1 MNFEVQYVEDPFTN
15 DTGNGVNP
23 LEPSFFELFAGG
35 FGILFF
41 LVLLLIA
48 GVTVAIVVLWVRNYR
63 KAKEAGADI
72 FTLQTD
78 LAVKAANSQFLAP
91 AQTKEQKLAELDGLK
106 RKGMV
111 TDEEFSAARMKI
123 LSE

>member
-1 MNFEVQYVEDPFTN
+1 MNFEVQYVEDQFTN
-15 DTGNGVNP
+15 DTNNP
-23 LEPSFFELFAGG
+23 LVPNSFELFAGG
-35 FGILFF
+35 MGIFF
-41 LVLLLIA
+41 LVVMLLVA
-48 GVTVAIVVLWVRNYR
+48 GVFVAAIVLWVRNYR

-111 TDEEFSAARMKI
+111 TDEEYSAARMKI